1 VTSLF
6 APVLAQKEKR
16 TRKKSKEDNKT
27 RTGSTHNFSVT
38 DTVTVTTMYRNVRL
52 RSDSVRYA
60 ETLVTPVNST
70 PEVDVN
76 VVFSFVVSPRFL
88 RWQHL

>member
-1 VTSLF
+1 
-6 APVLAQKEKR
+6 
-16 TRKKSKEDNKT
+16 
-27 RTGSTHNFSVT
+27 
-38 DTVTVTTMYRNVRL
+38 MYRNVRL